1 MALSIVTNVS
11 AMMVRNNLNS
21 ATDSMTQALE
31 RMTTG
36 YKVNNAKDDAAGY
49 NIIDS
54 MSSKIG
60 SFEVAG
66 DNAQIGIDMLTT
78 TEENYALITD
88 HLSRI
93 RDLTEQAA
101 NGTYSTESLVA
112 INAEITARLNEIDR
126 VARTAEYN
134 GMYLM
139 TDDGNT
145 QIQDDIRIQVG
156 IYGDAS
162 SGVTLESELFDDATI
177 AQILGTKNGAPG
189 TDVEDLAKAFSGV
202 DVADPANPTKETTN
216 PSEFLSVID
225 AAITDIASRIT
236 DLGAAQN
243 RLESAISA
251 IDTNVMQL
259 TNSRGTMRDADIAE
273 ESTSY
278 ISAQILQSAASTLL
292 ATANQMPSVAV
303 QLI

>member
-139 TDDGNT
+139 TDDTAT
-145 QIQDDIRIQVG
+145 QIVDAIRIQVG
-156 IYGDAS
+156 IYGDDS
-162 SGVTLESELFDDATI
+162 SGVTLEADLFDDATI
-177 AQILGTKNGAPG
+177 AQILGTQNGAPG

-303 QLI
+303 NLI

>member
-36 YKVNNAKDDAAGY
+36 YKVNSAKDDAAGY

-60 SFEVAG
+60 SFDVAG
-66 DNAQIGIDMLTT
+66 NNAQIGIDMLTT

-101 NGTYSTESLVA
+101 NGTYSVDSLVA
-112 INAEITARLNEIDR
+112 INAEITARLEEIDR

-139 TDDGNT
+139 TDDANT
-145 QIQDDIRIQVG
+145 QITDDIRIQVG

-162 SGVTLESELFDDATI
+162 SGVTLDAELFEEATVEI
-177 AQILGTKNGAPG
+177 ILGGQNGAPG
-189 TDVEDLAKAFSGV
+189 TTVEDLAKAFSGV
-202 DVADPANPTKETTN
+202 DVADPDNPTKETTN

-243 RLESAISA
+243 RLESAITA

-303 QLI
+303 NLI